1 MNRILVVEDSKTQA
15 QQLRLLLE
23 ADFEIEV
30 APDGQHGLEL
40 FNATPFDLVLTDVL
54 MPGMTGY
61 EFCRKIKDNPA
72 KRHVPVILLTT
83 LSDPIS
89 IVSGIECGADYFI
102 PKPYHAADLVD
113 RLKALLNNRALRAAG
128 RLKVG
133 VEVVF
138 LGRKFTITAEKEQIL
153 DLLLSTCEEIVH
165 SNRELQDSQ
174 EELRAAKAKVEEYNQ
189 RLKEQVRSSEE
200 KYRTL
205 MEQANDANFILDP
218 AGNVLEVNRRA
229 EVLVGQPG
237 AAILGRSFAELV
249 PPGTE
254 RTWFEKFLTGE
265 PVRVDNVPMQRAEGK
280 PASVDLSASRVEVG
294 GERFVLVIAHDV
306 TERNRLEEQFRQAQ
320 KMEAVGLLA
329 GGVAHDF
336 NNLLTIIHG
345 YSEVVMSTLQ
355 PDHPSRP
362 HIAEIRKAGERAAAL
377 TRQLLIF
384 GRQQVLAPQVLDLN
398 AVIDDLHKML
408 QRVIGEDIDLN
419 TNLYPTLGFIKADP
433 GQIEQV
439 VMNLAVN
446 ARDAMPR
453 GGKLT
458 IETRNAYLDESYCR
472 THPQVRPGPYV
483 MLAISDTGCGMSEEV
498 KARIF
503 EPFFTTKAKG
513 KGTGLGLAM
522 VFGVIKQSCGHIDV
536 YSEPG
541 VGTAFRIYLP
551 RTSEPVPESKS
562 WHGLGSARRL
572 RNDPPGRGRGRGAVA
587 GTQRPGGGWLHGAG
601 STPRA
606 RGHPVGQPVR
616 RPHSSAGV
624 RRDHAPA
631 GRPSARRA
639 AAGSSPGPQGAV
651 PVRLHR

>member
-1 MNRILVVEDSKTQA
+1 M
-15 QQLRLLLE
+15 
-23 ADFEIEV
+23 
-30 APDGQHGLEL
+30 
-40 FNATPFDLVLTDVL
+40 
-54 MPGMTGY
+54 
-61 EFCRKIKDNPA
+61 
-72 KRHVPVILLTT
+72 
-83 LSDPIS
+83 
-89 IVSGIECGADYFI
+89 
-102 PKPYHAADLVD
+102 
-113 RLKALLNNRALRAAG
+113 NNRALRAAG

-254 RTWFEKFLTGE
+254 RTWFGKFLTGE

-362 HIAEIRKAGERAAAL
+362 HVAEIRKAGERAAAL

-419 TNLYPTLGFIKADP
+419 TNLYPTLGFVKADP

-522 VFGVIKQSCGHIDV
+522 VFGVIKQSGGHIDV

-562 WHGLGSARRL
+562 WHGLGPRPAAPKRSSWSRTRTRCGRWDAAPWRRL
-572 RNDPPGRGRGRGAVA
+572 VTRCWKHA
-587 GTQRPGGGWLHGAG
+587 TG
-601 STPRA
+601 S
-606 RGHPVGQPVR
+606 
-616 RPHSSAGV
+616 
-624 RRDHAPA
+624 
-631 GRPSARRA
+631 RPSRWPASTTA
-639 AAGSSPGPQGAV
+639 PFICWCPT
-651 PVRLHR
+651 

>member
-1 MNRILVVEDSKTQA
+1 MSRILVVEDSKTQA

-23 ADFEIEV
+23 SDFEIEV

-40 FNATPFDLVLTDVL
+40 FNATPFDVVLTDVL

-345 YSEVVMSTLQ
+345 YSEVVLSTLQ

-362 HIAEIRKAGERAAAL
+362 HVAEIRKAGERAAAL

-384 GRQQVLAPQVLDLN
+384 GRQQVLAPHVLDLN
-398 AVIDDLHKML
+398 AIIDDLHKML

-419 TNLYPTLGFIKADP
+419 TNLYPTLGFVKADP

-522 VFGVIKQSCGHIDV
+522 VFGVIKQSSGHIDV

-541 VGTAFRIYLP
+541 LGTAFRIYLP

-562 WHGLGSARRL
+562 WHGLG
-572 RNDPPGRGRGRGAVA
+572 P
-587 GTQRPGGGWLHGAG
+587 
-601 STPRA
+601 
-606 RGHPVGQPVR
+606 
-616 RPHSSAGV
+616 
-624 RRDHAPA
+624 APA
-631 GRPSARRA
+631 APKRSSWSRTRTRCGRWDAAPWRKLVTQCWKHATGSRPSRWPA
-639 AAGSSPGPQGAV
+639 STAV
-651 PVRLHR
+651 PFICWCPT